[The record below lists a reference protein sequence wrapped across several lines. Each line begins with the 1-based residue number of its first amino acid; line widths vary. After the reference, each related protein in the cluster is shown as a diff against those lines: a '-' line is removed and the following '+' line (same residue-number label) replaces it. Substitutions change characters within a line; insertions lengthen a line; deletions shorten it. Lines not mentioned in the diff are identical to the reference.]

1 MLRRIL
7 CLCAMFISFG
17 VQAFSG
23 DTYITLSGAT
33 YVVQGTTQK
42 LTPLS
47 YDPQTGE
54 FIQESYTWSSSN
66 ALATVSSS
74 GVVSGVSIGRVTIT
88 ATGGVT
94 GKSKSTTLT
103 VIPTE
108 HKPLF
113 SITFPNRTD
122 RSFGSMQHFALS
134 PDGSYITVVSTIGQ
148 AGLVAP
154 DTLEV
159 FYAATGQYL
168 GRSILPYS
176 SGASYHYYGNV
187 SQPIAVPLSF
197 KNSIAVVTG
206 IDQFAELVTVG
217 SGPRV
222 ALTSPDGAYALAA
235 NYSSKTTTLVDLK
248 ALRAVA
254 TLPYYGSIGFHP
266 DGQRFYIANDSTST
280 SDAVLYQYSLPSG
293 QLVKSATLGRY
304 SMNLT
309 MRFSADGKTG
319 YTGENGGLAFDCD
332 TLAVKGSADSYLI
345 PNRNANS
352 QTVSYSVIDTDTGT
366 LLALIPLRIYD
377 ESYPQVVAVSP
388 DKTRV
393 YTLISDNEVQV
404 YRSLA
409 GGDPANLDAERVFAW
424 AEQTYGSLFTPLW
437 QPSHTAG
444 SFYYRY
450 YPSTNSYLGVSE
462 NKFYYLGGDGKLRDL
477 GPLSDWL
484 RQAGY

>member
-1 MLRRIL
+1 MFRHLF
-7 CLCAMFISFG
+7 CLCATLFSFEAW
-17 VQAFSG
+17 AFSA

-33 YVVQGTTQK
+33 YVVQGTTQA

-47 YDPQTGE
+47 YDPQSGQ
-54 FIQESYTWSSSN
+54 FVQESYTWSSSN
-66 ALATVSSS
+66 AAVATVSSS
-74 GVVSGVSIGRVTIT
+74 GVVSGVSIGRATIT
-88 ATGGVT
+88 ATGGQT
-94 GKSKSTTLT
+94 GKTKSTTLT

-113 SITFPNRTD
+113 SITFPNRDD

-134 PDGSYITVVSTIGQ
+134 PDGSYISVVSVISQ

-168 GRSILPYS
+168 GRAILTYS

-187 SQPIAVPLSF
+187 SQPVAVPLSF
-197 KNSIAVVTG
+197 KNRISVVTA
-206 IDQFAELVTVG
+206 IDQIAEQVVVG
-217 SGPRV
+217 ADPRV
-222 ALTSPDGAYALAA
+222 AITSPDGAYALVA
-235 NYSSKTTTLVDLK
+235 NYGDKTTTLVDLK
-248 ALRAVA
+248 ALRVVA

-266 DGQRFYIANDSTST
+266 DGQRFYVANDSTST
-280 SDAVLYQYSLPSG
+280 SDAVLYQFSLPTG

-319 YTGENGGLAFDCD
+319 YTSGSVVAFDCD
-332 TLAVKGSADSYLI
+332 SLAVKGLADGNLI
-345 PNRNANS
+345 YNRDASGNTA
-352 QTVSYSVIDTDTGT
+352 SYSVIDPDSGT
-366 LLALIPLRIYD
+366 LLALVPAVSSSAP
-377 ESYPQVVAVSP
+377 EVAISP

-393 YTLISDNEVQV
+393 YAQVSSGEIRV
-404 YRSLA
+404 YRSLS
-409 GGDPANLDAERVFAW
+409 GGDPANLSADRVFAW

-437 QPSHTAG
+437 QPSRTAG

-450 YPSTNSYLGVSE
+450 YPSANSYLGVSE
-462 NKFYYLGGDGKLRDL
+462 NKFYYLGGDGKLLDL